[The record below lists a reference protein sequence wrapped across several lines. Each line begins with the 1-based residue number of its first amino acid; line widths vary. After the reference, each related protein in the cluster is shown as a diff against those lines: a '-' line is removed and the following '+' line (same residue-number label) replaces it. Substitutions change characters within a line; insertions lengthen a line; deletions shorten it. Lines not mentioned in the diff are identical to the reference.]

1 MIIHKVEVG
10 ELATNC
16 YVVVCSQTQKSFII
30 DPGGDIDKIKKL
42 LEDTYPVFIMNTHG
56 HIDHTRENQ
65 KLKKQYD
72 LEVLIH
78 KDDAPMLENANLNL
92 SSYIWGKSVILSPA
106 DKLLNNGDILEVG
119 KLKVQIHHTPGHSL
133 GGVCFLVENQKGDKA
148 LFTGDTLFASSVG
161 RTDLYGGSFPTLINS
176 IKEKI
181 LVFEDEL
188 VIYPGHGP
196 ITKVGIEKANNPYIR
211 EKNIY

>member
-1 MIIHKVEVG
+1 MIIHKAEVG
-10 ELATNC
+10 ELVTNC
-16 YVVVCSQTQKSFII
+16 YVVICSQTKKSFII

-42 LEDTYPVFIMNTHG
+42 LKGTYPVFIMNTHG

-65 KLKKQYD
+65 ELKKQYG
-72 LEVLIH
+72 LKVLIH
-78 KDDAPMLENANLNL
+78 KDDASMLENANLNL

-106 DKLLNNGDILEVG
+106 DELLDNGDILEVG
-119 KLKVQIHHTPGHSL
+119 KLRVQIYHTPGHSL
-133 GGVCFLVENQKGDKA
+133 GGICFLVENQRGDKA
-148 LFTGDTLFASSVG
+148 LFTGDTLFASSIG

-188 VIYPGHGP
+188 TIYPGHGP
-196 ITKVGIEKANNPYIR
+196 ITKVGIERANNPYVR
-211 EKNIY
+211 